1 MDFSDVDR
9 PLPESQDGFQRPAG
23 TLEVEAIRGL
33 QGVTVDSMRRAAT
46 SELLGVASPV
56 RSNLFGRIDEWGQ
69 EKIVKPLQQVFAGLR
84 PAGWESVAEAFH
96 DGQLALKQ
104 RLDLLSPLLDYGSAY
119 MDAQGGFLQFGNNS
133 GVMPFANQIGPM
145 RGCELHN
152 NGIRLLAAGLWDVRC
167 QMAYGNNALGVGN
180 GTVEWYI
187 RVYRPDGT
195 LFSEQVGL
203 EANVWTKTSTIVSSV
218 VVPDAGYVVK
228 VEVSWIHGSR
238 KLLGGPRNNRL
249 VVQHISNRVGVGG
262 TGAEDSYIED
272 IVPDGEVQ
280 P

>member
-1 MDFSDVDR
+1 MDFSDVDK

-33 QGVTVDSMRRAAT
+33 QGVTVDSVRRAAT
-46 SELLGVASPV
+46 SELLGVADPV

-69 EKIVKPLQQVFAGLR
+69 EKIVKPLQQIFAGR
-84 PAGWESVAEAFH
+84 KPAGWEHVADEFQ
-96 DGQLALKQ
+96 DGQLALKNT
-104 RLDLLSPLLDYGSAY
+104 LELLSPLLDYGSAY
-119 MDAQGGFLQFGNNS
+119 MDAKGGFLQFGDNH
-133 GVMPFANQIGPM
+133 GVMPFTRSIGEM
-145 RGCELHN
+145 KGCELHD
-152 NGIRLLAAGLWDVRC
+152 NGIRFLSAGLWDIRC

-180 GTVEWYI
+180 GTVEWFV

-195 LFSEQVGL
+195 LYSEQVGL
-203 EANVWTKTSTIVSSV
+203 EANVWSKTSYIASSV

-228 VEVSWIHGSR
+228 VEVAWIHGSR

-249 VVQHISNRVGVGG
+249 VVQHISNNVGVGG
-262 TGAEDSYIED
+262 TGAEDSYIEE
-272 IVPDGEVQ
+272 PGEVQ

>member
-1 MDFSDVDR
+1 MTAPGEGV
-9 PLPESQDGFQRPAG
+9 PEGGYS
-23 TLEVEAIRGL
+23 V
-33 QGVTVDSMRRAAT
+33 
-46 SELLGVASPV
+46 
-56 RSNLFGRIDEWGQ
+56 SNLAELQALDEAAVLRKLRQPIDRAWGDVNKNLFQRIDEWGQ
-69 EKIVKPLQQVFAGLR
+69 EKIVKPLQQIFAGLR
-84 PAGWESVAEAFH
+84 PPGWELVAEAFE
-96 DGQLALKQ
+96 DGQTALKN

-119 MDAQGGFLQFGNNS
+119 MDAQGGFLQFGNNH
-133 GVMPFANQIGPM
+133 GVMPFSNQIGPM
-145 RGCELHN
+145 RNCELHD

-180 GTVEWYI
+180 GTVEWYV

-249 VVQHISNRVGVGG
+249 VVQHISNKVGVGG
-262 TGAEDSYIED
+262 TGSEGSYIED
-272 IVPDGEVQ
+272 TVPDGEVE

>member
-1 MDFSDVDR
+1 MTHPGGDNPTPAGALSGNLDWLRDVDEDFVR
-9 PLPESQDGFQRPAG
+9 QRARGDLQGALGKLQTGVRDGFLAG
-23 TLEVEAIRGL
+23 IADALRGVVRAPL
-33 QGVTVDSMRRAAT
+33 FQGVAD
-46 SELLGVASPV
+46 
-56 RSNLFGRIDEWGQ
+56 
-69 EKIVKPLQQVFAGLR
+69 
-84 PAGWESVAEAFH
+84 AFE
-96 DGQLALKQ
+96 DGQVALKN

-119 MDAQGGFLQFGNNS
+119 MDAQGGFLQFGDNH
-133 GVMPFANQIGPM
+133 GIMPFTNQIGPM
-145 RGCELHN
+145 RNCELHD
-152 NGIRLLAAGLWDVRC
+152 NGIRLLAPGLWDVRC

-187 RVYRPDGT
+187 RVYGPDGA

-218 VVPDAGYVVK
+218 VVPEAGYVVK
-228 VEVSWIHGSR
+228 VEVKWIHGSR

-262 TGAEDSYIED
+262 TGAEDSYEEEI
-272 IVPDGEVQ
+272 IPDGEVE

>member
-1 MDFSDVDR
+1 MTAPGEGV
-9 PLPESQDGFQRPAG
+9 PEGGYS
-23 TLEVEAIRGL
+23 V
-33 QGVTVDSMRRAAT
+33 
-46 SELLGVASPV
+46 
-56 RSNLFGRIDEWGQ
+56 SNLAELQALDEAAVLRKLRQPIDRAWGDVNKNLFQRIDEWGQ
-69 EKIVKPLQQVFAGLR
+69 EKIVKPLQQIFAGLR
-84 PAGWESVAEAFH
+84 PPGWEKVAEAFE
-96 DGQLALKQ
+96 DGQTALKN

-119 MDAQGGFLQFGNNS
+119 MDAQGGFLQFGNNH
-133 GVMPFANQIGPM
+133 GVMPFSNQIGPM
-145 RGCELHN
+145 RNCELHD

-180 GTVEWYI
+180 GTVEWYV

-218 VVPDAGYVVK
+218 VVPDAGFVVK

-249 VVQHISNRVGVGG
+249 VVQHISNRIGVGG
-262 TGAEDSYIED
+262 TGAEDSYIEE
-272 IVPDGEVQ
+272 PGEEK

>member
-9 PLPESQDGFQRPAG
+9 PLPDSQDGFQRPAG

-33 QGVTVDSMRRAAT
+33 QGVTVDSVRRAAT
-46 SELLGVASPV
+46 NELLGVASPV

-69 EKIVKPLQQVFAGLR
+69 EKIVKPLQQIFAGR
-84 PAGWESVAEAFH
+84 KPAGWEHVADEFQ
-96 DGQLALKQ
+96 DGQLALKNT
-104 RLDLLSPLLDYGSAY
+104 LELLSPLLDYGSAY
-119 MDAQGGFLQFGNNS
+119 MDAQGGFLQFGSNH
-133 GVMPFANQIGPM
+133 GVMPFTRSIGEM
-145 RGCELHN
+145 KGCELHD
-152 NGIRLLAAGLWDVRC
+152 NGIRFLSAGLWDIRC

-180 GTVEWYI
+180 GTVEWFV

-195 LFSEQVGL
+195 LYSEQVGL
-203 EANVWTKTSTIVSSV
+203 EANVWSKTSYIASSV
-218 VVPDAGYVVK
+218 VVPEPGYTVK
-228 VEVSWIHGSR
+228 IEVSWIHGSR
-238 KLLGGPRNNRL
+238 RLLGGPRNNRL
-249 VVQHISNRVGVGG
+249 VVQHISNKVGVGG

>member
-1 MDFSDVDR
+1 MGVAPGGSNPR
-9 PLPESQDGFQRPAG
+9 PEGSLSPS
-23 TLEVEAIRGL
+23 GL
-33 QGVTVDSMRRAAT
+33 QELASYDEAFVRRRALTGIT
-46 SELLGVASPV
+46 SAAEEARSGFVAGLRES
-56 RSNLFGRIDEWGQ
+56 
-69 EKIVKPLQQVFAGLR
+69 IVKPLQQIFAGLK
-84 PAGWESVAEAFH
+84 PPGWELVAEAFE
-96 DGQLALKQ
+96 DGQTALKN

-119 MDAQGGFLQFGNNS
+119 MDAQGGFLQFGNNH
-133 GVMPFANQIGPM
+133 GVMPFSNQIGPM
-145 RGCELHN
+145 RNCELHD

-180 GTVEWYI
+180 GTVEWYV

-228 VEVSWIHGSR
+228 VEVAWIHGSR

-249 VVQHISNRVGVGG
+249 VVQHISNKVSVGG
-262 TGAEDSYIED
+262 TGSEGSYIED

>member
-1 MDFSDVDR
+1 MTAPGEGV
-9 PLPESQDGFQRPAG
+9 PEGGYS
-23 TLEVEAIRGL
+23 V
-33 QGVTVDSMRRAAT
+33 
-46 SELLGVASPV
+46 
-56 RSNLFGRIDEWGQ
+56 SNLAELQALDEAAVLRKLRQPIDRAWGDVNKNLFQRIDEWGQ
-69 EKIVKPLQQVFAGLR
+69 EKIVKPLQQIFAGLR
-84 PAGWESVAEAFH
+84 PPGWEKVAEAFE
-96 DGQLALKQ
+96 DGQTALKN

-119 MDAQGGFLQFGNNS
+119 MDAQGGFLQFGNNY
-133 GVMPFANQIGPM
+133 GTMPFTNQIGPM
-145 RGCELHN
+145 RNCELHD

-187 RVYRPDGT
+187 RVYRPDGS

-218 VVPDAGYVVK
+218 VVPDAGYTVK
-228 VEVSWIHGSR
+228 IEVSWIHGSR

-249 VVQHISNRVGVGG
+249 VVQHISNKVGVGG
-262 TGAEDSYIED
+262 TGSEGSYIED
-272 IVPDGEVQ
+272 IVPDGEVE

>member
-1 MDFSDVDR
+1 MTAPGEGV
-9 PLPESQDGFQRPAG
+9 PEGGYS
-23 TLEVEAIRGL
+23 V
-33 QGVTVDSMRRAAT
+33 
-46 SELLGVASPV
+46 
-56 RSNLFGRIDEWGQ
+56 SNLAELQALDEAAVLRKLRQPIDRAWGDVNKNLFQRIDEWGQ
-69 EKIVKPLQQVFAGLR
+69 EKIVKPLQQIFAGLR
-84 PAGWESVAEAFH
+84 PPGWELVAEAFE
-96 DGQLALKQ
+96 DGQTALKN

-119 MDAQGGFLQFGNNS
+119 MDAQGGFLQFGNNH
-133 GVMPFANQIGPM
+133 GVMPFSNQIGPM
-145 RGCELHN
+145 RNCELHD

-180 GTVEWYI
+180 GTVEWYV

-238 KLLGGPRNNRL
+238 KLLGGPRNTRL
-249 VVQHISNRVGVGG
+249 VVQHISNKVGVGG
-262 TGAEDSYIED
+262 TGSEGSYIED
-272 IVPDGEVQ
+272 TVPDGEVE